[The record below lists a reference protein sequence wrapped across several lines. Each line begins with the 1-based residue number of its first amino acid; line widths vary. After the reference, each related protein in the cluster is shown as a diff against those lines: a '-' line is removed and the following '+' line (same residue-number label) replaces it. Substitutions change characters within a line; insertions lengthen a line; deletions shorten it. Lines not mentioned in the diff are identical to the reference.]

1 MRRAVEIWRR
11 VPLPL
16 WALLGAVVVI
26 GAVGLRW
33 ELPWLTRDGG
43 VRVATPVPPQ
53 GFGLSTVALERGK
66 PVCIQDVLLPAATQ
80 VVSLSGSVPS
90 GKPGP
95 PVAVTIAGP
104 GYRHTA
110 TIARGWPEG
119 LRVTIPSP
127 PRDVLATICLESRA
141 KDAALLNA
149 NGTTVARA
157 FTTVDGQRGGPVV
170 AVDLLRSAP
179 ESHLARLG
187 TMLDRAA
194 DFSWRPL
201 SGGLARVL
209 LALVLLLVPI
219 GAVGALLWTM
229 ELDRRQS
236 APPAPPDADPAA
248 NAYPEGP

>member
-1 MRRAVEIWRR
+1 MRRAAGLWRR

-26 GAVGLRW
+26 GGIGLRW

-53 GFGLSTVALERGK
+53 GYGLSTVALARHK
-66 PVCIQDVLLPAATQ
+66 PVCIQDVLLASETQ
-80 VVSLSGSVPS
+80 VVSLGGSVPT

-95 PVAVTIAGP
+95 SIDVTIVAP

-110 TIARGWPEG
+110 TIARGWPQG
-119 LRVTIPSP
+119 LRITIPSP
-127 PRDVLATICLESRA
+127 PHDVLASICLETGSKIPA
-141 KDAALLNA
+141 VLNA
-149 NGTTVARA
+149 NAGTVVRA
-157 FTTVDGQRGGPVV
+157 YMTVDGQRGGPVV

-179 ESHLARLG
+179 ASRLSRLG

-194 DFSWRPL
+194 DFTWRPL
-201 SGGLARVL
+201 SGGFARVL
-209 LALVLLLVPI
+209 VALVLLLVPV

-229 ELDRRQS
+229 ALDNRR
-236 APPAPPDADPAA
+236 ATGVPDAEAPAS
-248 NAYPEGP
+248 AYSEGP

>member
-1 MRRAVEIWRR
+1 MRRAADLWRR

-26 GAVGLRW
+26 GGVGLRW
-33 ELPWLTRDGG
+33 ELSWLTRDGG

-53 GFGLSTVALERGK
+53 NFGVSTVALRRDK
-66 PVCIQDVLLPAATQ
+66 PVCIQDVLLPSATQ
-80 VVSLSGSVPS
+80 VVSLGGSVPT

-95 PVAVTIAGP
+95 PIDVTIAAP

-110 TIARGWPEG
+110 TIARGWPQG

-127 PRDVLATICLESRA
+127 PRDVLASICLVSRSKIPA
-141 KDAALLNA
+141 VLNA
-149 NGTTVARA
+149 NGGTVVRA
-157 FTTVDGQRGGPVV
+157 FMTVDGRRGGPVV

-179 ESHLARLG
+179 ASRLSRLG

-194 DFSWRPL
+194 DFTWRPL
-201 SGGLARVL
+201 GGGLARVL
-209 LALVLLLVPI
+209 LALVLLLVPV

-229 ELDRRQS
+229 ALDNRRQTG
-236 APPAPPDADPAA
+236 APDAEAPAS
-248 NAYPEGP
+248 AYSEGP

>member
-1 MRRAVEIWRR
+1 MRRAVDIWQR

-26 GAVGLRW
+26 GGIGLRW

-53 GFGLSTVALERGK
+53 GFGLSTVALQRGK
-66 PVCIQDVLLPAATQ
+66 PVCIQDVLLPSATQ
-80 VVSLSGSVPS
+80 VVSVGGSVPT

-95 PVAVTIAGP
+95 SVDVTIAAP

-110 TIARGWPEG
+110 TVARGWPQG
-119 LRVTIPSP
+119 LQVTIPSP
-127 PRDVLATICLESRA
+127 PRDVLASICLESRSKIPA
-141 KDAALLNA
+141 VLNA
-149 NGTTVARA
+149 NGGTVVRA

-170 AVDLLRSAP
+170 SVDLLRSEPA
-179 ESHLARLG
+179 SRLSRLG
-187 TMLDRAA
+187 LMLDRAA
-194 DFSWRPL
+194 EFTWRPL

-209 LALVLLLVPI
+209 VALVLLLVPV

-229 ELDRRQS
+229 ELDRRRQTGT
-236 APPAPPDADPAA
+236 PDADPPAS
-248 NAYPEGP
+248 AYPEGL